1 MGMRKQIILIGAGAV
16 AVLVVSAACN
26 KVDAGRED
34 PAGHITSATATASAT
49 TPTAGAEAHN
59 NADVWFVRQMIPHH
73 QQAIEMSDIVLAK
86 HGIDPRVTE
95 LASTIKAAQDPQIQ
109 QMQDWLNQWGNPS
122 IPTMAPGDMQMPAHG
137 GMPGTLSERELNAL
151 REAEVVDANRL
162 FQHR

>member
-73 QQAIEMSDIVLAK
+73 QQAIEMSDIVLPK

-95 LASTIKAAQDPQIQ
+95 LASTIKAAQDAADPADAGLDQPMGQSIHTDDGPRATCKCLH
-109 QMQDWLNQWGNPS
+109 MAACRARCLSGN
-122 IPTMAPGDMQMPAHG
+122 
-137 GMPGTLSERELNAL
+137 
-151 REAEVVDANRL
+151 
-162 FQHR
+162 